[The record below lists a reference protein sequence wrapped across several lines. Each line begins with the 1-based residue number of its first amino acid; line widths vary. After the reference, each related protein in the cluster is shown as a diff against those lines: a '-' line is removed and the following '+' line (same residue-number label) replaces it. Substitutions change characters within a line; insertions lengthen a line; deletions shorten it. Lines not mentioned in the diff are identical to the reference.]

1 MSLRQ
6 LNLATRPFRNER
18 LPALLLALAF
28 TVAGAVTLKHAL
40 MVRRL
45 MPGRTSGLARQVDD
59 LEAERARLGSEV
71 ARLRAPRP
79 EPAVLGRWTRLTE
92 LVDRRAFSWSR
103 LFATLE
109 EVLPNGVRIS
119 SISPHI
125 EKSGLMT
132 LDLQVVTRNN
142 EDMLELI
149 RLLDE
154 RPEFDNVLPRSWS
167 RGSDQEL
174 TFHLAADYHPQA
186 GPPAAASPAPGASAA
201 PPAGTSP
208 APPSSPAASPAASP
222 AGPVARAPSPSARP
236 AVAGREAAR

>member
-1 MSLRQ
+1 AGRRLARPGRRASGPAGPGPGRSRGLPHRRPPMSLRQ

-103 LFATLE
+103 LF
-109 EVLPNGVRIS
+109 
-119 SISPHI
+119 
-125 EKSGLMT
+125 
-132 LDLQVVTRNN
+132 
-142 EDMLELI
+142 
-149 RLLDE
+149 
-154 RPEFDNVLPRSWS
+154 
-167 RGSDQEL
+167 
-174 TFHLAADYHPQA
+174 
-186 GPPAAASPAPGASAA
+186 
-201 PPAGTSP
+201 
-208 APPSSPAASPAASP
+208 
-222 AGPVARAPSPSARP
+222 
-236 AVAGREAAR
+236 